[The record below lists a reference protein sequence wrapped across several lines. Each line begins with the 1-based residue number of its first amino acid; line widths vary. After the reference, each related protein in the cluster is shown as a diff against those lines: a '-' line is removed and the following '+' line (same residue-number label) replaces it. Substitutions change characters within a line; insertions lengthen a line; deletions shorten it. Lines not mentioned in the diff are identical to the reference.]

1 MGGKQNNN
9 NFFID
14 RWRSLGYAF
23 KGCWMLISKETAIQ
37 VHAFFG
43 LIFIASGFLFEISTL
58 EWMIQLLAIG
68 LILSVEGVNTTIE
81 ELCDFIH
88 ESHHEKIGKIK
99 DISAGA
105 VTFAA
110 LGGYLVLCLL
120 YINKILF

>member
-1 MGGKQNNN
+1 
-9 NFFID
+9 
-14 RWRSLGYAF
+14 
-23 KGCWMLISKETAIQ
+23 
-37 VHAFFG
+37 
-43 LIFIASGFLFEISTL
+43 
-58 EWMIQLLAIG
+58 MIQLLAIG